1 MTTDLVNWT
10 QLLMSLQ
17 DAIGKT
23 TFYPLMNKFLSEVA
37 FLDEI
42 LVLEFI
48 PSTNAQLI
56 WQNTKTD
63 GEQLDIYLTKAF
75 VLDPFYTLGR
85 ERKGNG
91 FFHLNDISAEHNK
104 SYPNY
109 FNQYL
114 RLLKIKDE
122 IGFLIQLPT
131 NNAFVHIEMA
141 RFQTSEPFTKNELDV
156 FNDLFPQVERLVIA
170 HHKELH
176 KQMSLDDFETSY
188 VEDFHRLF
196 GTETLTPRE
205 HDVSLL
211 MLQGYSV
218 KAIASQLSI
227 GDETIKMHRKNIYA
241 KLGLNSQPEL
251 LALFIELLVMIEPPV
266 LRDPLVEYLNK
277 RWVA

>member
-1 MTTDLVNWT
+1 MTTNLVNWT
-10 QLLMSLQ
+10 KLLMALQ

-37 FLDEI
+37 HLDEI

-48 PSTNAQLI
+48 PNTHAQLI
-56 WQNTKTD
+56 WQNKKIIGD
-63 GEQLDIYLTKAF
+63 QLDVYLTKAF

-85 ERKGNG
+85 EKKGNG
-91 FFHLNDISAEHNK
+91 FFRLNDISAEHNRH
-104 SYPNY
+104 YPNY
-109 FNQYL
+109 FNQYF

-122 IGFLIQLPT
+122 VGFLIQLPT

-141 RFQTSEPFTKNELDV
+141 RFQRSESFSNSELDV
-156 FNDLFPQVERLVIA
+156 FNELFPQVERLVVA

-176 KQMSLDDFETSY
+176 KQMRYDEFETSY

-205 HDVSLL
+205 HDVCLL

-218 KAIASQLSI
+218 KAIAGQLSI

-266 LRDPLVEYLNK
+266 LCDPLIEYLNK